1 MIENGEAGEAVLNFA
16 ESFEYGAT
24 IIGDGGVVVGLRE
37 LNLGSPGAA
46 RKNTFRDVCTNR
58 PKRALHVGEF
68 GDVGSLPPAGAK
80 KTQRRIVSGF
90 SDSDL
95 RVGDG
100 HLTFGFGDVG
110 AALQ

>member
-1 MIENGEAGEAVLNFA
+1 MRELHLGAASAAGEDA
-16 ESFEYGAT
+16 
-24 IIGDGGVVVGLRE
+24 
-37 LNLGSPGAA
+37 
-46 RKNTFRDVCTNR
+46 FRDVCTDR

-68 GDVGSLPPAGAK
+68 SHVGSLPAAGAK
-80 KTQRRIVSGF
+80 KIQRRIVSGF